1 MLGYFKDAYNYVA
14 DKALDAKEAIEE
26 IRLTRGEK
34 IGVTAAA
41 VSAWPLFSLVFGSA
55 PLTLVTAIAT
65 PVATTALLGAGY
77 LAAKSVK
84 FFMDNNRWTSDY
96 APEFGPDHASEEGYG
111 KFSRKQQRRFA
122 ADVAGLEDDFAMTQA
137 GSYTHRTL
145 LHRGN
150 QPVNYTLAPI
160 NKAEVDAMPHKTTR
174 SGKGFGF

>member
-1 MLGYFKDAYNYVA
+1 MLDFIKKGYNYVA
-14 DKALDAKEAIEE
+14 DKALDTKEAFNEM
-26 IRLTRGEK
+26 RLTRGEK

-41 VSAWPLFSLVFGSA
+41 VSAWPLFSLAFGSA
-55 PLTLVTAIAT
+55 PLTAFTVIAT
-65 PVATTALLGAGY
+65 PVATTALIAAGY
-77 LAAKSVK
+77 AVGKGIQY
-84 FFMDNNRWTSDY
+84 FMDNNRWTSDY
-96 APEFGPDHASEEGYG
+96 QPEFGPDHASDEGYG

-137 GSYTHRTL
+137 DSYTHRTL

-150 QPVNYTLAPI
+150 QPVQYTLAPI